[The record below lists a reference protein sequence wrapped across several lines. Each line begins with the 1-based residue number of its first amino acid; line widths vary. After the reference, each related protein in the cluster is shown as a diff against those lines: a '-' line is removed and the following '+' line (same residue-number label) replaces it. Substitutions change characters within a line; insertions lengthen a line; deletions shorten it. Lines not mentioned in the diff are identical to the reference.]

1 MKFPR
6 NLRGRAPGGSVRY
19 GQSMR
24 TEPKMV
30 ALYGAYVRAFAAHED
45 AMRFILDAQ
54 DAELSQTTLRRAE
67 SRLVIFYSLVYVLIE
82 GMRECGVSDDRLE
95 ELLVSPNFVKLRR
108 LRNSTFFFPPG
119 ATPADRHQEF
129 LGTGEGATWMI
140 DVWRELNRWFADNVR
155 SATSVP
161 AMQ

>member
-1 MKFPR
+1 
-6 NLRGRAPGGSVRY
+6 
-19 GQSMR
+19 MR

-45 AMRFILDAQ
+45 AMRCILEAH

-82 GMRECGVSDDRLE
+82 GMRECGINDERVE
-95 ELLVSPNFVKLRR
+95 ELLVSPYFVKLRK
-108 LRNSTFFFPPG
+108 LRNSTFFFQPA
-119 ATPADRHQEF
+119 ATPVDRHQEF

-140 DVWRELNRWFADNVR
+140 EVWRELNRWFADNVR
-155 SATSVP
+155 AATSAAAAV
-161 AMQ
+161 Q